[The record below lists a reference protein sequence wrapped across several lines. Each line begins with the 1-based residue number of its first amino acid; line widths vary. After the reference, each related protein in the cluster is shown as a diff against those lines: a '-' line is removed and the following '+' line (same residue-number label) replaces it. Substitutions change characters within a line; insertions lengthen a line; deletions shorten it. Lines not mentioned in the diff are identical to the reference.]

1 MVAASWRLI
10 VKPRSKAMEFLL
22 SLRMIAYVGIDGQ
35 RFDLPTLNT
44 SNIAHSPPIRKLTPT
59 AAADIADDPQVTS
72 HDLA

>member
-1 MVAASWRLI
+1 MVAASCRLI

-44 SNIAHSPPIRKLTPT
+44 SNIAHSTFRKLTPT